1 MNAEIKPRVIVID
14 DELEVRTW
22 LKGLLTTLGCEIAGE
37 AENGR
42 EGLELFKKER
52 PDLVLLDLMMPV
64 MTGVEARKFIL
75 GEDPEAHVVLLTSVT
90 DDKVVMDELLAGVEY
105 YLRKDRSPDEIKA
118 ALQENIEK
126 VKSNLGKSR
135 ENE

>member
-14 DELEVRTW
+14 DEQEVRTW
-22 LKGLLTTLGCEIAGE
+22 LKGLLTSLGCEIAGE

-42 EGLELFKKER
+42 DGLELFKKER

-64 MTGVEARKFIL
+64 MTGDEARKFIL
-75 GEDPEAHVVLLTSVT
+75 GEDPDAHVVLLTSVT
-90 DDKVVMDELLAGVEY
+90 DEKVVMGEMIAGVEY
-105 YLRKDRSPDEIKA
+105 YLRKDRPPDEIKA

-126 VKSNLGKSR
+126 IKSNLGKPRDS
-135 ENE
+135 E

>member
-1 MNAEIKPRVIVID
+1 MNAEIKPRVLVID
-14 DELEVRTW
+14 DEMEVRTW
-22 LKGLLTTLGCEIAGE
+22 LKGLLISLGCEIAGE

-52 PDLVLLDLMMPV
+52 PDLVLLDLNMPV
-64 MTGVEARKFIL
+64 MTGVEALDFIL
-75 GEDPEAHVVLLTSVT
+75 GEDPEANVIMLTSVT
-90 DDKVVMDELLAGVEY
+90 DEKVIQDRMIKGAQY
-105 YLRKDRSPDEIKA
+105 YLPKHNPPDKIKA

-135 ENE
+135 DNE

>member
-42 EGLELFKKER
+42 EGVELFKKER
-52 PDLVLLDLMMPV
+52 PDLVLLDLNMPV
-64 MTGVEARKFIL
+64 MTGVEALDFIL
-75 GEDPEAHVVLLTSVT
+75 GEDPDAYVIMLTSVT
-90 DDKVVMDELLAGVEY
+90 DEKVIQDRMIKGAQY
-105 YLRKDRSPDEIKA
+105 YLPKHNPPDEIKA
-118 ALQENIEK
+118 VLQEQLEK
-126 VKSNLGKSR
+126 IKPS
-135 ENE
+135 